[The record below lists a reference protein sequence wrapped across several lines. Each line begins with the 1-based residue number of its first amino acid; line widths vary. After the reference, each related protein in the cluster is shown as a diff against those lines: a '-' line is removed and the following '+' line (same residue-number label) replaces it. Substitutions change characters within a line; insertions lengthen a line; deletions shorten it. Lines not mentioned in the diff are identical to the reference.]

1 MTRSCFDRKARHE
14 PFFSILLEDQIGKF
28 QSATSA
34 PVFPLIDQTLQ
45 RLELF
50 EHFYLASSAA
60 NKPK

>member
-1 MTRSCFDRKARHE
+1 MTPYELLGPMREARVK
-14 PFFSILLEDQIGKF
+14 SLEDQIGKF